1 MKTLRSQ
8 NDQGSIQSKQPAF
21 LEHSNGPPTLE
32 FSELTLASVPENLAF
47 DEWLLDRAAA
57 SSGNLE
63 FLRIWRPRA
72 YAVVI
77 GRGSK
82 YHEEVDAAFCERHQV
97 PVFRRHSGGAAVVT
111 GPGCWMYSVVLDLR
125 QRPELRD
132 LQVAHRV
139 VMDKIRAAAQ
149 AICPQCRITV
159 QGTCDLTIN
168 DQKCSGNSLR
178 VVKNHI
184 LYHGTL
190 LVDFDLDLLS
200 GCLRSPPR
208 QPDYRQQRP
217 HDRFVANLAAGVLE
231 ADESLWELWRQEIQR
246 AWAVQDSVI
255 SLPESDLLAI
265 ARLAKEKYESSAW
278 TLAR

>member
-1 MKTLRSQ
+1 M
-8 NDQGSIQSKQPAF
+8 
-21 LEHSNGPPTLE
+21 E

-47 DEWLLDRAAA
+47 DEWLLDRAAT
-57 SSGNLE
+57 SSRNPE
-63 FLRIWRPRA
+63 FLRVWRPQA

-82 YHEEVDAAFCERHQV
+82 YQEEVDSKFCEQHQV

-125 QRPELRD
+125 QRAELRD

-139 VMDKIRAAAQ
+139 VMDKIRSAAQ
-149 AICPQCRITV
+149 AICSQSRIIV

-168 DQKCSGNSLR
+168 NQKCSGNSLR

-190 LVDFDLDLLS
+190 LVDFDLELLS
-200 GCLRSPPR
+200 GCLRTPPR

-217 HDRFVANLAAGVLE
+217 HDRFVANLTEGGRE
-231 ADESLWELWRQEIQR
+231 ADGTLWQLWKQEIQR
-246 AWAVQDSVI
+246 VWGVLDSVI
-255 SLPESDLLAI
+255 SVTESDLLAV